1 MIGHCF
7 ICSRLLPEKLQI
19 KQSSFHKCWTSS
31 KASALLSCM
40 NNFDEGQLAT
50 QPNRSKVSAEG
61 QNEAAARSQCG
72 GGLRLRGPC
81 MVIRRRKARRFP
93 RDRTFASSTFSPLR
107 MTTTP
112 LFSAVSGRLDISS
125 HPISLFPWVFHRTS
139 KLILRA
145 LGWFLVPLSASGD
158 GSLKKR
164 VEGVMPIATGLV
176 RKELE
181 VFLFSAFFL

>member
-1 MIGHCF
+1 
-7 ICSRLLPEKLQI
+7 
-19 KQSSFHKCWTSS
+19 
-31 KASALLSCM
+31 
-40 NNFDEGQLAT
+40 
-50 QPNRSKVSAEG
+50 
-61 QNEAAARSQCG
+61 
-72 GGLRLRGPC
+72 

-181 VFLFSAFFL
+181 GKKRFDMDAPVGPFRTNVSGPNLEISDFVLTITNMCGGGTVGWRNYGRIGRATRLEHLIE